1 MTARFP
7 DDQAEIVFSDV
18 FVEQLAD
25 LTDHDQIDV
34 LAEVHRLCEQPE
46 GRHRLA
52 TPLPGWNTLVV
63 LSKRFRVVYRASWH
77 TGVGLIEVLCL
88 GPRRESEVYDTA
100 VALAR
105 SGILDVDEV
114 TQLWEALALMDL
126 IPEAIGLD
134 GWDFQ
139 PPPAPDGMVRAA
151 VAAGVLPEDV
161 ASLLSLD
168 ELQAAMTSG
177 WSSTGQPDPH
187 EALRAALERARS
199 RVAFP
204 GLDVVLGRGGPR
216 CGVVMPRAGARCIRA
231 RGHPGAHRSR

>member
-1 MTARFP
+1 VTARFP

-18 FVEQLAD
+18 LVEQLAD
-25 LTDHDQIDV
+25 LAEHDQIDV

-52 TPLPGWNTLVV
+52 APLAGWNTLVV
-63 LSKRFRVVYRASWH
+63 RSKRFRVVYRASWH
-77 TGVGLIEVLCL
+77 TSVGLIEVLCL

-126 IPEAIGLD
+126 VPEAIGLD

-139 PPPAPDGMVRAA
+139 PPPARDGMVRAA

-177 WSSTGQPDPH
+177 WSSTGAPDPH

-199 RVAFP
+199 RIAFP
-204 GLDVVLGRGGPR
+204 GLGVVLGRGGPR
-216 CGVVMPRAGARCIRA
+216 CGLVMPRAGARCIRA